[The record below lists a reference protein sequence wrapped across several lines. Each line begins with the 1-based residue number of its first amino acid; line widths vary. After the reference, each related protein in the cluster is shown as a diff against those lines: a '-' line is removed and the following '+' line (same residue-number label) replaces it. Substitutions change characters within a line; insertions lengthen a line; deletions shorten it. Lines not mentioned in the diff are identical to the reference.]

1 MEEKLLA
8 EIASLVK
15 KAIVA
20 QLNIPRPVLTYAGQQ
35 KTVGGAIVPPSPP
48 VGSGNLIKNTRVY
61 WQEGFETGKPELVV
75 EMPDYYYFIENGRRP
90 GKYPPLAKIRQW
102 AQVKKGVQRYRDK
115 KGRFIKNE
123 TRVFLMARSIAKYGY
138 HGTPFIDGAIQSVL
152 PKITDDLG
160 GAAAAFLQKTLNES
174 RLIVGL

>member
-61 WQEGFETGKPELVV
+61 WQEGFETGKPELV
-75 EMPDYYYFIENGRRP
+75 
-90 GKYPPLAKIRQW
+90 
-102 AQVKKGVQRYRDK
+102 
-115 KGRFIKNE
+115 
-123 TRVFLMARSIAKYGY
+123 
-138 HGTPFIDGAIQSVL
+138 H
-152 PKITDDLG
+152 
-160 GAAAAFLQKTLNES
+160 TLNGS
-174 RLIVGL
+174 GLAAGRTLIAVMENYQDVQGRIRIPDALLPYMGGLDVIE